1 MKNKLRGSRIFDASL
16 SALVVAAA
24 ALQAGVVCNGAALS
38 GPHASASDRVS
49 GRINLKPVGPAVPR
63 MFMGYSIEWG
73 LIGRMVR
80 KGHGRFATMTRSIKE
95 LEEFTGPML
104 LRIGGDSE
112 NEAAFDLPAVHP
124 KPKFVSIDIHVKT
137 LRRMRELAQLT
148 GCRYVLG
155 LNLSVNNPALAVQLV
170 KAVEKYIG
178 RQHIADFEIGN
189 EPNLLGGLGH
199 RTWWAHNNYQM
210 YMRRWTR
217 YYHAIAPYLGN
228 TIKIEGP
235 AFSGEGWFNHLPR
248 YLHTEHARLGI
259 VSLHQY
265 PMGSW
270 IKNPRSLKFASIAHL
285 LGLRASC
292 NLFSNEMRRIVRL
305 AAPYH
310 LPVRF
315 GEMNS
320 VSGGGTQGVSNTFAS
335 ALWAANTL
343 LGIAGAGGAGVNLH
357 MSQGVDR
364 FPGWYGPLR
373 IGPGGH
379 LHIMPVYD
387 GMLAAADVMQRGGRP
402 VKVNLNTRLN
412 VSAFAFARSDHT
424 LRVAV
429 INRTPSSDLSV
440 HLRFPSVMKLVRRY
454 RIGAPSL
461 QSTNG
466 VVITGF
472 RVSGV
477 PTGRM
482 MHTRLSLQHAPNS
495 PGELSSPA
503 SSIVIA
509 VFHR

>member
-1 MKNKLRGSRIFDASL
+1 MNNRSGRNKVCVASL
-16 SALVVAAA
+16 LTFVLASA
-24 ALQAGVVCNGAALS
+24 ALEAGAVCQGAAIS
-38 GPHASASDRVS
+38 GPPASAGARIS
-49 GRINLKPVGPAVPR
+49 GRIDMKPTGPAVPR

-80 KGHGRFATMTRSIKE
+80 KQHGRFATITRSIRE

-124 KPKFVSIDIHVKT
+124 RPKFVSIDIRVKT
-137 LRRMRELAQLT
+137 LRRMRELAQRT

-170 KAVEKYIG
+170 KAAEKYIG
-178 RQHIADFEIGN
+178 RRHIADFEIGN

-217 YYHAIAPYLGN
+217 YYRAIAPYLGN

-235 AFSGEGWFNHLPR
+235 AFSGEGWFSHLPS
-248 YLHTEHARLGI
+248 YLRTEHSRLGI

-270 IKNPRSLKFASIAHL
+270 IKNPHSLKFASIAHL
-285 LGLRASC
+285 LGPRASC
-292 NLFSNEMRRIVRL
+292 NLFSDEMRRIVKL

-320 VSGGGTQGVSNTFAS
+320 VSGGGTAGVSNTFAS
-335 ALWAANTL
+335 TLWAANTL

-379 LHIMPVYD
+379 LRIMPVFD
-387 GMLAAADVMQRGGRP
+387 GMLAAADVVQRGGRP
-402 VKVNLNTRLN
+402 VAVHLHTQLNI
-412 VSAFAFARSDHT
+412 SAFAFVRPDHT

-429 INRTPSSDLSV
+429 INRTTSSPVVV
-440 HLRFPSVMKLVRRY
+440 HFDFPSDMKLVRGY
-454 RIGAPSL
+454 RIDAPSL
-461 QSTNG
+461 RSTTG
-466 VVITGF
+466 VTITGF
-472 RVSGV
+472 RISG
-477 PTGRM
+477 PATGRM
-482 MHTRLSLQHAPNS
+482 MHTRLLPQRAPAS
-495 PGELSSPA
+495 QGELLSPA

>member
-1 MKNKLRGSRIFDASL
+1 MKNKLWRSRIYIESL
-16 SALVVAAA
+16 SIVVLAS
-24 ALQAGVVCNGAALS
+24 ALQAGAVCHGAS
-38 GPHASASDRVS
+38 ISPHASAIVPIS
-49 GRINLKPVGPAVPR
+49 GRIDPKPIGPAVPR

-80 KGHGRFATMTRSIKE
+80 KEHGRFAVMARSIKE
-95 LEEFTGPML
+95 LEKFTGPML

-124 KPKFVSIDIHVKT
+124 RPKFVSIDIRVKI

-170 KAVEKYIG
+170 KAAEKYIG
-178 RQHIADFEIGN
+178 RRNIADFEIGN

-199 RTWWAHNNYQM
+199 RTWWAHNNYRM

-217 YYHAIAPYLGN
+217 YYRAIAPYLGK

-235 AFSGEGWFNHLPR
+235 AFSGEGWFNHLAS
-248 YLHTEHARLGI
+248 YLQTEHSRLGI
-259 VSLHQY
+259 LSLHQY

-270 IKNPRSLKFASIAHL
+270 VKNPRSLKFASIAHL
-285 LGLRASC
+285 LGPRASC
-292 NLFSNEMRRIVRL
+292 NLFSDEMRRIARL

-335 ALWAANTL
+335 TLWAANTL

-364 FPGWYGPLR
+364 SPGWYGPLR
-373 IGPGGH
+373 IGPGGR
-379 LHIMPVYD
+379 LHIMPVYV
-387 GMLAAADVMQRGGRP
+387 GMLAAADVVQRGGRP
-402 VKVNLNTRLN
+402 VAVHLDTRLN
-412 VSAFAFARSDHT
+412 VSAFAFVRPDHT

-429 INRTPSSDLSV
+429 INRTPSTDLLV
-440 HLRFPSVMKLVRRY
+440 RFHFPSKMKLVRRY
-454 RIGAPSL
+454 YISAPSL
-461 QSTNG
+461 QATRG
-466 VVITGF
+466 VITTGV
-472 RVSGV
+472 RVNGS
-477 PTGRM
+477 TAGRM
-482 MHTRLSLQHAPNS
+482 KHKHPLPQRTPNS
-495 PGELSSPA
+495 QDELSSPA